1 MPSPIVRN
9 DQTASARHIGLTDS
23 PPPTGRTLPGLF
35 RGLTCSASHLVTPL
49 GKLVP
54 ARKFSV
60 TSSERL
66 SAGLVIILPGI
77 EGRSFLNLG
86 ILNGLLDAGVP
97 YALEVYDWTSGL
109 PFAGLWHLRDRA
121 RHRNEASRLASRI
134 AAYETEYPGR
144 PVWVIGHS
152 GGGGI
157 ALLTLR
163 ALPRDVRVRGVVLIA
178 AAIDPAFDLPSVEE
192 HVETTIWN
200 VSSFLDCLF
209 VGIGTVIFGT
219 IDGVH
224 TISAGCCGFRKS
236 ATRKLREMP
245 YRFGM
250 FPSFHF
256 AGHFGCVNRRFVE
269 RYIAPLLRDE
279 EACREVTE
287 SRPMVGA
294 PTEPVRG

>member
-1 MPSPIVRN
+1 M
-9 DQTASARHIGLTDS
+9 L
-23 PPPTGRTLPGLF
+23 

-54 ARKFSV
+54 ISRFSI
-60 TSSERL
+60 TSSERVD
-66 SAGLVIILPGI
+66 AGLVIILPGI

-86 ILNGLLDAGVP
+86 LLNGLLDAGVP
-97 YALEVYDWTSGL
+97 YALEVHDWTSGL

-121 RHRNEASRLASRI
+121 RHRQEAARLAERI
-134 AAYETEYPGR
+134 AAYQAEHPGR

-163 ALPRDVRVRGVVLIA
+163 ALPEDVRVHGVVLIA
-178 AAIDPAFDLPSVEE
+178 AAIDPAFDLASVEDR
-192 HVETTIWN
+192 VETAIWN
-200 VSSFLDCLF
+200 ITSYLDCLF
-209 VGIGTVIFGT
+209 VGIGTVVFGT

-224 TISAGCCGFRKS
+224 TVSAGCWGFQKS
-236 ATRKLREMP
+236 TTRKLREMP
-245 YRFGM
+245 YRFAM
-250 FPSFHF
+250 LPSFHF

-279 EACREVTE
+279 EAHSDATTGRPAFDAPEV
-287 SRPMVGA
+287 
-294 PTEPVRG
+294 PVRG